1 MSETEA
7 PLTPIERLVIVGLY
21 ATLTLS
27 QNRSVTGQF
36 AVERSCYAD
45 HDIHRPETLSHK
57 GILVYRGSEGFE
69 TGQAAC

>member
-27 QNRSVTGQF
+27 QNRSIPGRLGS
-36 AVERSCYAD
+36 ERACYAD
-45 HDIHRPETLSHK
+45 HDIRSPETLSHK
-57 GILVYRGSEGFE
+57 NIPVYRLSESSE
-69 TGQAAC
+69 TC